1 MELPLEA
8 EGFVPA
14 SHLERQG
21 DPTQTYAIG
30 DELDLRVI
38 RLDRNDRQI
47 ILSETAKR
55 MAAQRAE
62 RNAERAEKSK
72 AYQDE
77 QRAVRDYQKSSSGP
91 ATLGE
96 LSGLAAL
103 RDQLAAE
110 EEEAMEDFDDDM

>member
-1 MELPLEA
+1 
-8 EGFVPA
+8 
-14 SHLERQG
+14 
-21 DPTQTYAIG
+21 IG